1 MWRKKTGC
9 RRRIVIKEDLGA
21 EEQKTSP
28 AGNTIFSI
36 FQNHANFW
44 GNSNTSQATGCA
56 YRRAPV
62 PGPMHPPLAQSQSRE
77 SQSSII
83 QSKMTDEQLFVGA
96 RTMAGNSP
104 PEVSTKQTLRESGDQ
119 PLVRSTRGRSTG
131 QLSRSYLRRLVNQVN
146 RLQQQIVENQISTW
160 PTRYLVLG
168 GFTPGT
174 PVSTPFSK
182 RFEKNTQKK
191 RQKEIKRKDSK
202 RDRKSVV

>member
-1 MWRKKTGC
+1 MQTFGGTATLHKQ
-9 RRRIVIKEDLGA
+9 LGA
-21 EEQKTSP
+21 HIGELP
-28 AGNTIFSI
+28 
-36 FQNHANFW
+36 
-44 GNSNTSQATGCA
+44 
-56 YRRAPV
+56 YRARCT
-62 PGPMHPPLAQSQSRE
+62 PLWRNRRVERE
-77 SQSSII
+77 SSII

-202 RDRKSVV
+202 RQNQNKMQK